1 MSIAKIVWAVSILAA
16 IVLAFVTFE
25 YGGAILAVLG
35 LASGFFVSADHR
47 RGVLIAAIFLLVG
60 ASALEAIPVV
70 GEFATAI
77 LGSYAAV
84 LAAASV
90 MVIAMVTFERL
101 MPGKSDG

>member
-16 IVLAFVTFE
+16 VVLAFVDFE
-25 YGGAILAVLG
+25 YGGAVLAVLG

-60 ASALEAIPVV
+60 AGALEAIPFV
-70 GEFATAI
+70 GEYATAI
-77 LGSYAAV
+77 LRSYAGV

-101 MPGKSDG
+101 MPARSAG

>member
-16 IVLAFVTFE
+16 IILAFVTFE
-25 YGGAILAVLG
+25 YGGALLAVLG
-35 LASGFFVSADHR
+35 LASGFFVSEDHR

-60 ASALEAIPVV
+60 SSALEAIPVA

-77 LGSYAAV
+77 LSSYANV

-90 MVIAMVTFERL
+90 MVIVMVTAERL
-101 MPGKSDG
+101 MPAKSGD

>member
-16 IVLAFVTFE
+16 VVLAFVNFE
-25 YGGAILAVLG
+25 YGGAVLAVLG

-60 ASALEAIPVV
+60 SSALEAIPVV
-70 GEFATAI
+70 GEHLTAI
-77 LGSYAAV
+77 LGSYASV

-101 MPGKSDG
+101 MPGKSGG